1 MKNAAR
7 SLIALQSELYRADV
21 PRQRCIHGTTTRKT
35 ASKDLEKAHGF
46 LHMRLLV
53 WFVSFGSACLLPLS
67 AQTANSAQRSADET
81 VPIYKVTVVQRALQ
95 AVNFERHGGA
105 THVDLKGTVLL
116 PQAEG
121 DAKVEVKNG
130 YTSIDANFK
139 HLEPPTQFGTEFLT
153 YVLWAITPDGKS
165 INLGE
170 VIPDGSNKATMHV
183 TCPYS
188 TFGLL
193 VTAEPYFSVPYPS
206 DVVVMESFVRPDTV
220 GRVEQV
226 RAKYDLMP
234 RGQYTL
240 NIKPKDLPSANMKTD
255 TGVGMNQYEAI
266 LELYQARNAVQIA
279 KADGA
284 ATAAPDGFNRAQQYL
299 DNAEATYAGKKDF
312 NSVINSARQAVQAA
326 SDARAIA
333 MRQKAAAR

>member
-1 MKNAAR
+1 
-7 SLIALQSELYRADV
+7 
-21 PRQRCIHGTTTRKT
+21 
-35 ASKDLEKAHGF
+35 
-46 LHMRLLV
+46 MRLSISFILLGLV
-53 WFVSFGSACLLPLS
+53 SLLPLS
-67 AQTANSAQRSADET
+67 AQTAADVTSPADST

-105 THVDLKGTVLL
+105 THVDLKGTVLM

-121 DAKVEVKNG
+121 DAKVDVKNG
-130 YTSIDANFK
+130 YTAIDATFK

-170 VIPDGSNKATMHV
+170 VIPDGSNRATMHV
-183 TCPYS
+183 TSPYS

-206 DVVVMESFVRPDTV
+206 DVVVMESYVRPDTV

-226 RAKYDLMP
+226 RAKYDLLP

-240 NIKPKDLPSANMKTD
+240 NIKPKDLPSAHMQSES
-255 TGVGMNQYEAI
+255 GVGMKQYEAI

-284 ATAAPDGFNRAQQYL
+284 ASAAADTFNRAQQYL
-299 DNAEATYAGKKDF
+299 NDAEAAYAGKKDY
-312 NSVINSARQAVQAA
+312 NSVTNSARQAVQAA

-333 MRQKAAAR
+333 MRKKAAAAH

>member
-1 MKNAAR
+1 
-7 SLIALQSELYRADV
+7 
-21 PRQRCIHGTTTRKT
+21 
-35 ASKDLEKAHGF
+35 
-46 LHMRLLV
+46 MRLPV
-53 WFVSFGSACLLPLS
+53 WFLSFGLISLLPLS
-67 AQTANSAQRSADET
+67 AQTRASEPGPQDQT

-105 THVDLKGTVLL
+105 THVDLKGTVLM
-116 PQAEG
+116 PKAEG
-121 DAKVEVKNG
+121 DAKVDVKNG
-130 YTSIDANFK
+130 YTEIDASLK

-183 TCPYS
+183 TSPYS

-206 DVVVMESFVRPDTV
+206 DVVVMESAVRPDTV

-226 RAKYDLMP
+226 RAKYDLLP

-240 NIKPKDLPSANMKTD
+240 NIKPKDLPSANMKSES
-255 TGVGMNQYEAI
+255 GVGMKQYEAI

-279 KADGA
+279 RADGA
-284 ATAAPDGFNRAQQYL
+284 ASAAADVFGRAQQYL
-299 DNAEATYAGKKDF
+299 NDAETAYAGKKDY
-312 NSVINSARQAVQAA
+312 NSVTNSARQAVQAA
-326 SDARAIA
+326 SDARTIA
-333 MRQKAAAR
+333 MRRKTAAAR

>member
-1 MKNAAR
+1 MRPSAWIV
-7 SLIALQSELYRADV
+7 SLGLIS
-21 PRQRCIHGTTTRKT
+21 
-35 ASKDLEKAHGF
+35 
-46 LHMRLLV
+46 
-53 WFVSFGSACLLPLS
+53 LLPLCGQS
-67 AQTANSAQRSADET
+67 TTDHSDET

-95 AVNFERHGGA
+95 AVNFERHGGS
-105 THVDLKGTVLL
+105 THLDLKGTILM
-116 PQAEG
+116 PKADG
-121 DAKVEVKNG
+121 DVKVTVKNG
-130 YTSIDANFK
+130 YTAVDATFK

-170 VIPDGSNKATMHV
+170 VIPDGSDKASMQV
-183 TCPYS
+183 TSPYS

-193 VTAEPYFSVPYPS
+193 ITAEPYFSVPYPS

-226 RAKYDLMP
+226 RAKYDLLP

-240 NIKPKDLPSANMKTD
+240 NIKPKDLPSASMKSD
-255 TGVGMNQYEAI
+255 TGVGMREYEAI

-284 ATAAPDGFNRAQQYL
+284 ANAATDTFARAQQYL
-299 DNAEATYAGKKDF
+299 NQAENAYAGKKDY
-312 NSVINSARQAVQAA
+312 NAVTNSARQAVQAA
-326 SDARAIA
+326 SDARTIT
-333 MRQKAAAR
+333 MRQKAAAAR

>member
-1 MKNAAR
+1 
-7 SLIALQSELYRADV
+7 
-21 PRQRCIHGTTTRKT
+21 
-35 ASKDLEKAHGF
+35 
-46 LHMRLLV
+46 MRLPV
-53 WFVSFGSACLLPLS
+53 WLFSFGLVGLLSLS
-67 AQTANSAQRSADET
+67 GQIAVGAQDSQEQS

-105 THVDLKGTVLL
+105 THVDLKGTVLM
-116 PQAEG
+116 PKADG
-121 DAKVEVKNG
+121 DAKVGVKNG
-130 YTSIDANFK
+130 YTAIDANFK

-170 VIPDGSNKATMHV
+170 VIPDGSNKAVMHV
-183 TCPYS
+183 TSPYS

-206 DVVVMESFVRPDTV
+206 DVVVMESYVRPDTV

-226 RAKYDLMP
+226 RAKYDLLP

-240 NIKPKDLPSANMKTD
+240 NIKPKDLPSANMKSD
-255 TGVGMNQYEAI
+255 TGVGMKEYEAI

-284 ATAAPDGFNRAQQYL
+284 ADAAADTFGRAQQYL
-299 DNAEATYAGKKDF
+299 NDAEAAYAGKKDY
-312 NSVINSARQAVQAA
+312 NSVTNNARQAVQAA

-333 MRQKAAAR
+333 MRKKAVAAR

>member
-1 MKNAAR
+1 MEHHQE
-7 SLIALQSELYRADV
+7 LQH
-21 PRQRCIHGTTTRKT
+21 PTN
-35 ASKDLEKAHGF
+35 LEKYIIF
-46 LHMRLLV
+46 LNMRLLV
-53 WFVSFGSACLLPLS
+53 TFASLGLIGLLPLS
-67 AQTANSAQRSADET
+67 AQTTDNASGSQDRT
-81 VPIYKVTVVQRALQ
+81 VPIYNVTVVQRALE

-105 THVDLKGTVLL
+105 THVDLKGTVLM
-116 PQAEG
+116 PKAEG
-121 DAKVEVKNG
+121 DAKVDVKNG
-130 YTSIDANFK
+130 YTAIDANFK
-139 HLEPPTQFGTEFLT
+139 HLEPPTKFGTEFLT

-170 VIPDGSNKATMHV
+170 VIPDGSNKASMHV
-183 TCPYS
+183 TSPYS

-206 DVVVMESFVRPDTV
+206 DVVVMESYVRPDTV

-226 RAKYDLMP
+226 RAKYDLLP

-240 NIKPKDLPSANMKTD
+240 NIKPEDLPSAHMKSES
-255 TGVGMNQYEAI
+255 GVGMNEYEAI

-284 ATAAPDGFNRAQQYL
+284 ANAAADTFARAQQYL
-299 DNAEATYAGKKDF
+299 NAAESAYAEKKDY

-333 MRQKAAAR
+333 MRQRAARH